1 MEGFVM
7 KKLLAALVLTL
18 STAALAQ
25 SDVDSKAQQENQ
37 KNDTSRM
44 KTGIDSTEVLPELSG
59 AKAEKGQPA
68 DVDLMNKA
76 HAFNVKGIA
85 TKASSGELTL
95 SRQNEKLPDVKLDVR
110 DQTKAML
117 DGKKVAVSDIPEG
130 AQVRA
135 SFQLDGD
142 DAIALDVNATSPK
155 GVATGTKKSVKKETK
170 DTKGTMAPAPAPAP
184 TPAPAPDTQG
194 NMGTHPDTTGT
205 QPAPKP

>member
-1 MEGFVM
+1 M
-7 KKLLAALVLTL
+7 KKLLTALVLTL

-59 AKAEKGQPA
+59 AKAEKEKEKPA

-76 HAFNVKGIA
+76 HAFNVKGVV
-85 TKASSGELTL
+85 TKASGGDITL
-95 SRQNEKLPDVKLDVR
+95 SRQTDKLPDVKLDVR
-110 DQTKAML
+110 DQTKVML
-117 DGKKVAVSDIPEG
+117 DGKKVALGDIPEG

-142 DAIALDVNATSPK
+142 DAVALDVNATSPK
-155 GVATGTKKSVKKETK
+155 GVATGGKKATKKETK
-170 DTKGTMAPAPAPAP
+170 DTKGTTAPAPA
-184 TPAPAPDTQG
+184 PAPAPDTQG

>member
-1 MEGFVM
+1 M

-25 SDVDSKAQQENQ
+25 SDVDSKAQQESQ

-44 KTGIDSTEVLPELSG
+44 KTGIDSTEVLPQLSG

-76 HAFNVKGIA
+76 HAFNVKGIV
-85 TKASSGELTL
+85 TKASGGDITL
-95 SRQNEKLPDVKLDVR
+95 SRQTDKLPDVKLDVR
-110 DQTKAML
+110 DQTKVML
-117 DGKKVAVSDIPEG
+117 DGKKVALGDIPEG

-142 DAIALDVNATSPK
+142 NAVALDVNATSPK
-155 GVATGTKKSVKKETK
+155 GVATGGKKSVKKETK
-170 DTKGTMAPAPAPAP
+170 DTKGTTAPAPAPAP
-184 TPAPAPDTQG
+184 APDTQQ
-194 NMGTHPDTTGT
+194 GTTGTQHDTMGT